1 VTAPETVTVA
11 DVLAMLEH
19 WRPGGARVAQSA
31 SRILTTV
38 GSAAVLDLKR
48 SKVAVLVETYR
59 ERVKRNT
66 GRWVGDR
73 DFLATLENYPEAYVL
88 SVRESVGSE
97 WVILWFDDGLR
108 GIVGCITGTRRE
120 TVDRASL

>member
-1 VTAPETVTVA
+1 
-11 DVLAMLEH
+11 
-19 WRPGGARVAQSA
+19 
-31 SRILTTV
+31 
-38 GSAAVLDLKR
+38 LDLKR

-66 GRWVGDR
+66 GRGVGDR

-88 SVRESVGSE
+88 SVRASVGSE